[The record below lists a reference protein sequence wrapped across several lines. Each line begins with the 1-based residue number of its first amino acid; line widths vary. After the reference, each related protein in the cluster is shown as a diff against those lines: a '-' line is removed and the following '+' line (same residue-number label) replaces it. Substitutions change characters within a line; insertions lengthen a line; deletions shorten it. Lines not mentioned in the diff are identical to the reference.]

1 MGQTYDLPQERS
13 NMAYNKY
20 GNIKTI
26 IDGIKFDSKA
36 EAERYCELKLL
47 EKAGVIKNL
56 KLQPRFIL
64 QHSFKHEGKTV
75 RAITYVADFQ
85 YTENGKEIVEDVKG
99 VETAVFKI
107 KKKMFIKIYDGIYE
121 FRIVK

>member
-1 MGQTYDLPQERS
+1 MR
-13 NMAYNKY
+13 YNKY
-20 GNIKTI
+20 KNVKTI

-36 EAERYCELKLL
+36 EARRYTELKLL
-47 EKAGVIKNL
+47 EKVGEISNL
-56 KLQPRFIL
+56 KLQPKFIL

-107 KKKMFIKIYDGIYE
+107 KKKMFIKAYDGIYE
-121 FRIVK
+121 FRIVR

>member
-1 MGQTYDLPQERS
+1 
-13 NMAYNKY
+13 MAYNKY

-56 KLQPRFIL
+56 KIQPRFIL
-64 QHSFKHEGKTV
+64 QHSFKHKGKTI

-99 VETAVFKI
+99 VKTAVFKI
-107 KKKMFIKIYDGIYE
+107 KEKMFLNIYDGIYE
-121 FRIVK
+121 LRIVR